1 MPELGRPT
9 ATEYMD
15 RVAKEAFEIRPNP
28 FDFNRDEGLNLSHLL
43 NP

>member
-15 RVAKEAFEIRPNP
+15 DVVKEAFEIRPNP
-28 FDFNRDEGLNLSHLL
+28 YRDERFNLSHLL